1 MRKYVVTLTITASN
15 NMTVEYDY
23 QQYNI
28 VKEKEKEHSL
38 YCVIFNNDESSN
50 KRILQQ

>member
-1 MRKYVVTLTITASN
+1 MQKHVVTLSITASN

-28 VKEKEKEHSL
+28 VKEKEQFRV
-38 YCVIFNNDESSN
+38 CDF
-50 KRILQQ
+50 